1 MTRMSKISREE
12 QSRRD
17 DLLHAGQAQ
26 VAGLKMQLERAVD
39 KKVVKK
45 RLGVSTG

>member
-17 DLLHAGQAQ
+17 DLLQAGQAQ
-26 VAGLKMQLERAVD
+26 AASLKMQLERAVD
-39 KKVVKK
+39 KKVAKK